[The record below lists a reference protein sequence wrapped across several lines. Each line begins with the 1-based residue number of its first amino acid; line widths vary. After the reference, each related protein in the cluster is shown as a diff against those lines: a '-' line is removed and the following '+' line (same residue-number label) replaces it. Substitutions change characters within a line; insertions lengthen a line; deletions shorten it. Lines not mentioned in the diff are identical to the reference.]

1 MTTITGR
8 LQECGIDAEQAF
20 ALAQDIQQN
29 KYGPLLQQL
38 LLRGLWS
45 DVVDESMPRPQW
57 LERWRALG
65 ESGFPFINSPA
76 LQRLLDAGVDVH
88 DLTDVVRSAQVLTIY
103 NIAQLIDEPCRDLG
117 CDLEETPDLALAAVD
132 DTGVLHHFGS
142 LHDALEENDPASR
155 HGQPRSLELR
165 QFGGLPPAQQEELRD
180 LLSKKAWSQAA
191 VAWKRAVGGE
201 LAHCLLTVQQLA
213 RQL

>member
-8 LQECGIDAEQAF
+8 LQEAGFDATQAD
-20 ALAQDIQQN
+20 ALAQDIEQK
-29 KYGPLLQQL
+29 KYGPLLRQL
-38 LLRGLWS
+38 LLRGLWA
-45 DVVDESMPRPQW
+45 DVVDESLPRPQW

-65 ESGFPFINSPA
+65 ESGFPFINAPA
-76 LQRLLDAGVDVH
+76 LQRLLDAGVNVH

-117 CDLEETPDLALAAVD
+117 YDLEETPDLALAAIDAAGAV
-132 DTGVLHHFGS
+132 HRCGS
-142 LHDALEENDPASR
+142 LHEEIEERDPAGR

-165 QFGGLPPAQQEELRD
+165 QFGGLPDAQQEALRD
-180 LLSKKAWSQAA
+180 LLEKKAWSQAA
-191 VAWKRAVGGE
+191 MLWKRATGGE
-201 LAHCLLTVQQLA
+201 LAHCLLTVQRLA